1 MHGLFRCTIIT
12 NTFQTI
18 LNESNRKPNK
28 IWIDKG
34 SQFYN
39 RSMNSFLQNNSIE
52 MYSRHDE
59 GKSVVAKRFIRTLE
73 NKIYKYMTSISKNVH
88 IDKLDD
94 IMNKYNNAYHS
105 TIKMKPADV
114 KSNTCIQS
122 SKEINDRD
130 LKFETGDIVKISK
143 SKNIFAKGFTPNWSE
158 EVFVI
163 NKVKNIVP
171 WIYFINDPNGEEI
184 VGIFYEKNLPKT
196 N

>member
-1 MHGLFRCTIIT
+1 
-12 NTFQTI
+12 
-18 LNESNRKPNK
+18 
-28 IWIDKG
+28 
-34 SQFYN
+34 
-39 RSMNSFLQNNSIE
+39 MNSFLQNNSIE

-59 GKSVVAKRFIRTLE
+59 GKSVVAKRFIRTLG

-122 SKEINDRD
+122 RKEINDKD

-143 SKNIFAKGFTPNWSE
+143 SKNIFAKGYTPNWSE

>member
-1 MHGLFRCTIIT
+1 
-12 NTFQTI
+12 
-18 LNESNRKPNK
+18 
-28 IWIDKG
+28 
-34 SQFYN
+34 
-39 RSMNSFLQNNSIE
+39 MNSFLQNNSIE

-114 KSNTCIQS
+114 KSNTCVQS

>member
-1 MHGLFRCTIIT
+1 
-12 NTFQTI
+12 
-18 LNESNRKPNK
+18 
-28 IWIDKG
+28 
-34 SQFYN
+34 
-39 RSMNSFLQNNSIE
+39 MNSFLQNNSIE

-59 GKSVVAKRFIRTLE
+59 GKSVVAKRFIRTLG

-143 SKNIFAKGFTPNWSE
+143 PKNIFAKGYTPNWSE

>member
-1 MHGLFRCTIIT
+1 
-12 NTFQTI
+12 
-18 LNESNRKPNK
+18 
-28 IWIDKG
+28 
-34 SQFYN
+34 
-39 RSMNSFLQNNSIE
+39 

-59 GKSVVAKRFIRTLE
+59 GKSVVAKRFIRTVG

-143 SKNIFAKGFTPNWSE
+143 SKNIFAKGYTPNWSE

>member
-1 MHGLFRCTIIT
+1 
-12 NTFQTI
+12 
-18 LNESNRKPNK
+18 
-28 IWIDKG
+28 
-34 SQFYN
+34 
-39 RSMNSFLQNNSIE
+39 MNSFLQNNSIE

-94 IMNKYNNAYHS
+94 IMNNYNNAYHS

-114 KSNTCIQS
+114 KSNTCVQS

-143 SKNIFAKGFTPNWSE
+143 SKNIFAKGYTPNWSE

>member
-1 MHGLFRCTIIT
+1 
-12 NTFQTI
+12 
-18 LNESNRKPNK
+18 
-28 IWIDKG
+28 
-34 SQFYN
+34 
-39 RSMNSFLQNNSIE
+39 MNSFLQNNSIE

-59 GKSVVAKRFIRTLE
+59 GKSVVAKRFIRTVG

-94 IMNKYNNAYHS
+94 IMNNYNNAYHS

>member
-1 MHGLFRCTIIT
+1 
-12 NTFQTI
+12 
-18 LNESNRKPNK
+18 
-28 IWIDKG
+28 
-34 SQFYN
+34 
-39 RSMNSFLQNNSIE
+39 MNLFLQNNSIE

-59 GKSVVAKRFIRTLE
+59 GKSVVAKRFIRTLG

-94 IMNKYNNAYHS
+94 IMNNYNNAYHS

>member
-1 MHGLFRCTIIT
+1 
-12 NTFQTI
+12 
-18 LNESNRKPNK
+18 
-28 IWIDKG
+28 
-34 SQFYN
+34 
-39 RSMNSFLQNNSIE
+39 MNSFLQNNSIE

-59 GKSVVAKRFIRTLE
+59 GKSVVAKRFIRTLG

-94 IMNKYNNAYHS
+94 IMNNYNNAYHS

-143 SKNIFAKGFTPNWSE
+143 SKNIFAKGYTPNWSE

>member
-1 MHGLFRCTIIT
+1 MI
-12 NTFQTI
+12 
-18 LNESNRKPNK
+18 
-28 IWIDKG
+28 
-34 SQFYN
+34 
-39 RSMNSFLQNNSIE
+39 
-52 MYSRHDE
+52 
-59 GKSVVAKRFIRTLE
+59 
-73 NKIYKYMTSISKNVH
+73 SISKNVH

-94 IMNKYNNAYHS
+94 IMNNYNNAYHS

>member
-1 MHGLFRCTIIT
+1 
-12 NTFQTI
+12 
-18 LNESNRKPNK
+18 
-28 IWIDKG
+28 
-34 SQFYN
+34 
-39 RSMNSFLQNNSIE
+39 MNSFLQNNSIE

-59 GKSVVAKRFIRTLE
+59 GKSVVAKRFIRTLG

-94 IMNKYNNAYHS
+94 IMNNYNNAYHS

>member
-1 MHGLFRCTIIT
+1 
-12 NTFQTI
+12 
-18 LNESNRKPNK
+18 
-28 IWIDKG
+28 
-34 SQFYN
+34 
-39 RSMNSFLQNNSIE
+39 MNSFLQNNSIE

-94 IMNKYNNAYHS
+94 IMNNYNNAYHS

-114 KSNTCIQS
+114 KSNTCVQS

>member
-1 MHGLFRCTIIT
+1 
-12 NTFQTI
+12 
-18 LNESNRKPNK
+18 
-28 IWIDKG
+28 
-34 SQFYN
+34 
-39 RSMNSFLQNNSIE
+39 MNSFLQNNSIE

-59 GKSVVAKRFIRTLE
+59 GKSVVAKRFIRTVG

-143 SKNIFAKGFTPNWSE
+143 SKNIFAKGYTPNWSE

>member
-1 MHGLFRCTIIT
+1 
-12 NTFQTI
+12 
-18 LNESNRKPNK
+18 
-28 IWIDKG
+28 
-34 SQFYN
+34 
-39 RSMNSFLQNNSIE
+39 MNSFLQNNSIE

-94 IMNKYNNAYHS
+94 IMNNYNNAYHS

-130 LKFETGDIVKISK
+130 LKFETGDIVKI
-143 SKNIFAKGFTPNWSE
+143 
-158 EVFVI
+158 
-163 NKVKNIVP
+163 
-171 WIYFINDPNGEEI
+171 
-184 VGIFYEKNLPKT
+184 
-196 N
+196 

>member
-1 MHGLFRCTIIT
+1 
-12 NTFQTI
+12 
-18 LNESNRKPNK
+18 
-28 IWIDKG
+28 
-34 SQFYN
+34 
-39 RSMNSFLQNNSIE
+39 MNLFLQNNSIE

-59 GKSVVAKRFIRTLE
+59 GKSVVAKRFIRTLG

-163 NKVKNIVP
+163 NKVKKIVP

>member
-1 MHGLFRCTIIT
+1 
-12 NTFQTI
+12 
-18 LNESNRKPNK
+18 
-28 IWIDKG
+28 
-34 SQFYN
+34 
-39 RSMNSFLQNNSIE
+39 MNLFLQNNSIE

-94 IMNKYNNAYHS
+94 IMNNYNNAYHS

-143 SKNIFAKGFTPNWSE
+143 SKNIFAKGYTPNWSE

>member
-1 MHGLFRCTIIT
+1 
-12 NTFQTI
+12 
-18 LNESNRKPNK
+18 
-28 IWIDKG
+28 
-34 SQFYN
+34 
-39 RSMNSFLQNNSIE
+39 MNSFLQNNSIE

-59 GKSVVAKRFIRTLE
+59 GKSGVAKRFIRTLG

>member
-1 MHGLFRCTIIT
+1 
-12 NTFQTI
+12 
-18 LNESNRKPNK
+18 
-28 IWIDKG
+28 
-34 SQFYN
+34 
-39 RSMNSFLQNNSIE
+39 MNSFLQNNSIE

-94 IMNKYNNAYHS
+94 IMNNYSNAYHS

-143 SKNIFAKGFTPNWSE
+143 SKNIFAKGYTPNWSE

>member
-1 MHGLFRCTIIT
+1 
-12 NTFQTI
+12 
-18 LNESNRKPNK
+18 
-28 IWIDKG
+28 
-34 SQFYN
+34 
-39 RSMNSFLQNNSIE
+39 MNSFLQNNSIE

-94 IMNKYNNAYHS
+94 IMNNYNNAYHS

>member
-1 MHGLFRCTIIT
+1 
-12 NTFQTI
+12 
-18 LNESNRKPNK
+18 
-28 IWIDKG
+28 
-34 SQFYN
+34 
-39 RSMNSFLQNNSIE
+39 MNSFLQNNSIE

-59 GKSVVAKRFIRTLE
+59 GKSVVAKRFIRTLG

-143 SKNIFAKGFTPNWSE
+143 SKNIFAKGYTPNWSE

>member
-1 MHGLFRCTIIT
+1 
-12 NTFQTI
+12 
-18 LNESNRKPNK
+18 
-28 IWIDKG
+28 
-34 SQFYN
+34 
-39 RSMNSFLQNNSIE
+39 MNSFLQNNSIE
-52 MYSRHDE
+52 MYPRHDE
-59 GKSVVAKRFIRTLE
+59 GKSVVAKRFIRTLG

-143 SKNIFAKGFTPNWSE
+143 SKNIFAKGYTPNWSE

>member
-1 MHGLFRCTIIT
+1 
-12 NTFQTI
+12 
-18 LNESNRKPNK
+18 
-28 IWIDKG
+28 
-34 SQFYN
+34 
-39 RSMNSFLQNNSIE
+39 MNSFLQNNSIE

-122 SKEINDRD
+122 RKEVNDKD

-143 SKNIFAKGFTPNWSE
+143 SKNIFAKGYTPNWSE

-171 WIYFINDPNGEEI
+171 WIYFINDPNGEKI